1 MNLVR
6 LEDFVYEVPD
16 TENLVIDIEDLDT
29 EDLVSAYSSM

>member
-16 TENLVIDIEDLDT
+16 IENLVISIDDLDT
-29 EDLVSAYSSM
+29 EDLVSVYSSM

>member
-16 TENLVIDIEDLDT
+16 IENLVIDIEDLDT
-29 EDLVSAYSSM
+29 EDLVSA